1 MVRKGQRAQD
11 GRQKS
16 EDGGQKCGMAG
27 WRDGWKRTA
36 DMLAKPHRRHLY
48 QLLANEMGIA
58 HWKVSAGY
66 GVLQLLV
73 GVSVMVVR
81 PVGIGGF

>member
-27 WRDGWKRTA
+27 WLEKDGT

>member
-1 MVRKGQRAQD
+1 
-11 GRQKS
+11 
-16 EDGGQKCGMAG
+16 
-27 WRDGWKRTA
+27 
-36 DMLAKPHRRHLY
+36 MLAKPHRRHLY